1 MSNILMLDAELVD
14 KLQADH
20 LAMKTERDDL
30 RGQVDR
36 VTADAV
42 GFSRQCT
49 ELRAQLAFAR
59 SVLEDCRPLV
69 KGRLLSLDG
78 RDLSVLE
85 RIEAVLEIK

>member
-1 MSNILMLDAELVD
+1 MLDAALVD

-20 LAMKTERDDL
+20 MALKAERDDL

-49 ELRAQLAFAR
+49 ELREQLAFAR
-59 SVLEDCRPLV
+59 EVLEEVRPLV

-78 RDLSVLE
+78 RDLSVLS
-85 RIEAVLEIK
+85 RIEEALKP